1 MYLLTPG
8 QAFVVG
14 TIFLII
20 FLFKAIGIG
29 LGNAAGKYHV
39 CPRAFEY
46 GYPEPYCQAMIDRQM
61 RFYLGEWIPLYDV
74 NDKESEELKAKLSI
88 LLSSQSTGRRRTGPA
103 LTFLPGLREPR
114 TTAPP

>member
-74 NDKESEELKAKLSI
+74 NDKESEELKAKLLEKDI
-88 LLSSQSTGRRRTGPA
+88 KLNEQGKWMLTGKTLEEVERKIYK
-103 LTFLPGLREPR
+103 L
-114 TTAPP
+114 

>member
-29 LGNAAGKYHV
+29 LDNAAGKYHV

-74 NDKESEELKAKLSI
+74 ND
-88 LLSSQSTGRRRTGPA
+88 
-103 LTFLPGLREPR
+103 
-114 TTAPP
+114 

>member
-20 FLFKAIGIG
+20 FLFKAIGMG
-29 LGNAAGKYHV
+29 LDNAAGKYHV

-61 RFYLGEWIPLYDV
+61 RFYLGEWIPWYDV
-74 NDKESEELKAKLSI
+74 IDKDSGVVRAILVVKVIKLNEQGKWMLTGKTLEEVERKIYKL
-88 LLSSQSTGRRRTGPA
+88 
-103 LTFLPGLREPR
+103 
-114 TTAPP
+114 

>member
-29 LGNAAGKYHV
+29 LDNAAGKYHEIG
-39 CPRAFEY
+39 RAH
-46 GYPEPYCQAMIDRQM
+46 
-61 RFYLGEWIPLYDV
+61 V
-74 NDKESEELKAKLSI
+74 
-88 LLSSQSTGRRRTGPA
+88 
-103 LTFLPGLREPR
+103 
-114 TTAPP
+114 